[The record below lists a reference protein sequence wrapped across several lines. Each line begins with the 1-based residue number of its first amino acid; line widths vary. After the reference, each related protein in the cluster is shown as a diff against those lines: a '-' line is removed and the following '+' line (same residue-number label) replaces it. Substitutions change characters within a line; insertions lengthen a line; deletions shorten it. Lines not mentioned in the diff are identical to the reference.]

1 MPNPWIDVT
10 RPIHAGM
17 PCWPGDPEPVVE
29 RFANIGP
36 DSFCNTS
43 KLSMSVHTGTHM
55 DAPLH
60 FIDGAE
66 PMDAMP
72 LDAVIGEARVVQIN
86 DPVAVRPAELP
97 ADLAAGEHILFKT
110 RNSTELWTKSG
121 FQQDFVYISHDA
133 AKVLAETR
141 VRTVGVDYLSI
152 GGFHADMQE
161 THLAILGA
169 GIWVIEGLDLS
180 QAAPGSYEMVCLPL
194 RLQGAEGA
202 PARVVLRRI

>member
-97 ADLAAGEHILFKT
+97 ADLAAGERILFKT

>member
-10 RPIHAGM
+10 RPIHDGM
-17 PCWPGDPEPVVE
+17 PIWPGDPQPVVE
-29 RFANIGP
+29 RFATIGP

-43 KLSMSVHTGTHM
+43 KISMSVHTGTHM

-97 ADLAAGEHILFKT
+97 ADLAAGERILFKT

>member
-1 MPNPWIDVT
+1 
-10 RPIHAGM
+10 M

-97 ADLAAGEHILFKT
+97 ADLAAGERILFKT

>member
-1 MPNPWIDVT
+1 
-10 RPIHAGM
+10 M

-97 ADLAAGEHILFKT
+97 ADLAAGERILFKT

-169 GIWVIEGLDLS
+169 GIWVIDGLDLS
-180 QAAPGSYEMVCLPL
+180 QAAPGSDSLSSIS
-194 RLQGAEGA
+194 RSI
-202 PARVVLRRI
+202 RRMT

>member
-97 ADLAAGEHILFKT
+97 TDLAEGERILFKT
-110 RNSTELWTKSG
+110 RNSTEFWTKPG

-133 AKVLAETR
+133 ARLLAETR

-152 GGFHADMQE
+152 GGFHADMRE

-180 QAAPGSYEMVCLPL
+180 QAAPGGYEMVCLPL
-194 RLQGAEGA
+194 RLQGAEGS

>member
-97 ADLAAGEHILFKT
+97 ADLAAGERILFKT

-202 PARVVLRRI
+202 PTRVVLRRI